1 MRQKRISEQL
11 RQFILDCGESRY
23 ELSKSEKTGIDQS
36 TLSRFVN
43 RERSLTLDNIDT
55 LAEYL
60 GLELT
65 ARKPKRKGKA

>member
-1 MRQKRISEQL
+1 MTPKRISEQL
-11 RQFILDCGESRY
+11 RQFILKCGESRY
-23 ELSKSEKTGIDQS
+23 ALSKRTGIDQP

-43 RERSLTLDNIDT
+43 HERPLTLDKIDT

-65 ARKPKRKGKA
+65 IRKSKRKGKS